1 MLRVTTTSGAVYLI
15 DGMKVLREG
24 PYSPGINYATVPD
37 NEWIEY
43 DDINPIVVGRSAI
56 FWGRRGFTVL
66 DRVTTPVVSI
76 EEV

>member
-1 MLRVTTTSGAVYLI
+1 MLRVTTESGAVYLI

-37 NEWIEY
+37 SKWIEY
-43 DDINPIVVGRSAI
+43 DDISPIVVGRSVI
-56 FWGRRGFTVL
+56 FWGQRGFTVL